1 MSKLSKEDLS
11 KAKLRNKKY
20 REKTLN
26 KTKKFLSVRVSKKE
40 GEEIKMFMKEN
51 NIPIKKLIELGTE
64 IMWEE
69 IK

>member
-26 KTKKFLSVRVSKKE
+26 KTKKFLSIRVSKEE
-40 GEEIKMFMKEN
+40 GEEIKTFMKEN

-69 IK
+69 IN

>member
-1 MSKLSKEDLS
+1 MNNKEKLL

-26 KTKKFLSVRVSKKE
+26 KTKKFLSVRVSKEE
-40 GEEIKMFMKEN
+40 GEEIKTFMKEN

-69 IK
+69 IN

>member
-1 MSKLSKEDLS
+1 MNNKEKLL

-26 KTKKFLSVRVSKKE
+26 KTKKFLSVRVSKEE
-40 GEEIKMFMKEN
+40 GEEIKTFMKEN

-64 IMWEE
+64 IMWKE
-69 IK
+69 IN

>member
-1 MSKLSKEDLS
+1 MNNKEKLL

-26 KTKKFLSVRVSKKE
+26 KTKKFLSVRVSKEE
-40 GEEIKMFMKEN
+40 GEENKIFMKEN

-69 IK
+69 IN